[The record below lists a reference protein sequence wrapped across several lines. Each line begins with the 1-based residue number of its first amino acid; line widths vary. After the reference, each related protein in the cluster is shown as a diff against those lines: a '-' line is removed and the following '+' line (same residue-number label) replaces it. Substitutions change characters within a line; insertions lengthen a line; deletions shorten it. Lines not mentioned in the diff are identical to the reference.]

1 MKTSMKWVNG
11 VADFCVPKQKDG
23 ESNEDYQIRANKT
36 KYIKFNKD
44 VALLKGQIL
53 SMQKFEDNI
62 KSLHEKGFIKDEDL
76 EKRLSFGKFVKYVI
90 SAKPATKEVEV
101 SPNEGWLNNA
111 IELRRG
117 NDGSFYLVA
126 KEDLAMSKGATINL
140 KKASDNIQEM
150 FEKGIINEEQREH
163 RLNAIKAKDENGNL
177 TNNFWLIYVGSVPP
191 TEK

>member
-1 MKTSMKWVNG
+1 
-11 VADFCVPKQKDG
+11 
-23 ESNEDYQIRANKT
+23 
-36 KYIKFNKD
+36 
-44 VALLKGQIL
+44 
-53 SMQKFEDNI
+53 
-62 KSLHEKGFIKDEDL
+62 
-76 EKRLSFGKFVKYVI
+76 
-90 SAKPATKEVEV
+90 
-101 SPNEGWLNNA
+101 
-111 IELRRG
+111 
-117 NDGSFYLVA
+117 VA